1 MDTPKLRRGLDL
13 VLLTADFAGT
23 LLFAMEG
30 ALAGIR
36 GAMDLFGILVLA
48 FTTAVGGGIVRDLL
62 IGATPPASI
71 KDWRYGAIAFT
82 GGMLA
87 FVFHGTVAQQAS
99 SVLITALDAAGL
111 SLFAIAGATKALEF
125 GMHPMMAVLLGT
137 ITGCGGGTIRDIFLN
152 TIPGILRTDIYAS
165 AALLG
170 AAVMVISVRA
180 LRLHPS
186 LAALAGGV
194 SCFVL
199 RMLSV
204 WRGWSLPKIGA

>member
-1 MDTPKLRRGLDL
+1 MEVPKLKRGLDL

-36 GAMDLFGILVLA
+36 GGMDLFGVLVLA
-48 FTTAVGGGIVRDLL
+48 FITAVGGGIVRDLL

-82 GGMLA
+82 GGMMA
-87 FVFHGTVAQQAS
+87 FLFHGVIAQKAS
-99 SVLITALDAAGL
+99 SGVITALDAAGL
-111 SLFAIAGATKALEF
+111 SLFAIAGATKAMEF

-137 ITGCGGGTIRDIFLN
+137 ITGCGGGTIRDILLN
-152 TIPGILRTDIYAS
+152 TVPGVLRADIYAS

-170 AAVMVISVRA
+170 AAVMVAFVRVLK
-180 LRLHPS
+180 LRPS
-186 LAALAGGV
+186 LAALAGGI
-194 SCFVL
+194 SCFAL
-199 RMLSV
+199 RMISV
-204 WRGWSLPKIGA
+204 WHGWSLPKVGA